1 MRPSTRTRA
10 PVGSAR
16 PSFAP
21 RARVLSGSRALLLTL
36 LRLIF
41 PTPAPRA
48 MSLASVAAPR
58 LGLDAAAPFPRASRV
73 RPLPPASR
81 RASASVARA
90 DATRVGAPRRLE
102 SATRGRLSPPPSRRR
117 RGPPACR
124 AKDGDGG
131 GSGRGGGLGGFL
143 GGFLIGGA
151 IAGVAG
157 VLFAPQISKQFLR
170 GKDAAGR
177 FLYEDWTEDEDED
190 SLERTR
196 QDLNDKIAQLNAAID
211 TFSAEADRG
220 LTDKISK
227 LNDDVEGMET
237 ALSRDERDGA
247 TGGRVDGD
255 GDLDAKEASSGDASE
270 SDDSRDAGGGG
281 EGTDERGPD
290 ETASKGGGVESEAS
304 AA

>member
-1 MRPSTRTRA
+1 M
-10 PVGSAR
+10 
-16 PSFAP
+16 
-21 RARVLSGSRALLLTL
+21 
-36 LRLIF
+36 
-41 PTPAPRA
+41 
-48 MSLASVAAPR
+48 
-58 LGLDAAAPFPRASRV
+58 
-73 RPLPPASR
+73 
-81 RASASVARA
+81 
-90 DATRVGAPRRLE
+90 
-102 SATRGRLSPPPSRRR
+102 
-117 RGPPACR
+117 
-124 AKDGDGG
+124 
-131 GSGRGGGLGGFL
+131 
-143 GGFLIGGA
+143 
-151 IAGVAG
+151 
-157 VLFAPQISKQFLR
+157 LFAPQISKQFLR

-255 GDLDAKEASSGDASE
+255 GDLDAKESSGDASE

-281 EGTDERGPD
+281 EMTDERGPD

>member
-1 MRPSTRTRA
+1 M
-10 PVGSAR
+10 
-16 PSFAP
+16 
-21 RARVLSGSRALLLTL
+21 LLTL

-73 RPLPPASR
+73 RPLPPRVASR
-81 RASASVARA
+81 VRFGRASGR
-90 DATRVGAPRRLE
+90 DPRRRP
-102 SATRGRLSPPPSRRR
+102 SASRERHPRPPLPPPSRRR

-255 GDLDAKEASSGDASE
+255 GDRDAKEASSGDASE
-270 SDDSRDAGGGG
+270 SDDARDAGGGG

>member
-1 MRPSTRTRA
+1 M
-10 PVGSAR
+10 
-16 PSFAP
+16 
-21 RARVLSGSRALLLTL
+21 
-36 LRLIF
+36 
-41 PTPAPRA
+41 
-48 MSLASVAAPR
+48 
-58 LGLDAAAPFPRASRV
+58 
-73 RPLPPASR
+73 
-81 RASASVARA
+81 
-90 DATRVGAPRRLE
+90 
-102 SATRGRLSPPPSRRR
+102 
-117 RGPPACR
+117 
-124 AKDGDGG
+124 
-131 GSGRGGGLGGFL
+131 
-143 GGFLIGGA
+143 
-151 IAGVAG
+151 
-157 VLFAPQISKQFLR
+157 LFAPQISKQFLG

>member
-1 MRPSTRTRA
+1 
-10 PVGSAR
+10 
-16 PSFAP
+16 
-21 RARVLSGSRALLLTL
+21 
-36 LRLIF
+36 
-41 PTPAPRA
+41 

-102 SATRGRLSPPPSRRR
+102 GATRGLISHTPSRSR
-117 RGPPACR
+117 RGTPACR